1 MMGSSKERALSASQR
16 LLLVA
21 VGLSS
26 LMASIQGSAL
36 NAILPFVA
44 RSFEVDLPTIQWV
57 WSAHSRLS
65 WYDPSRWR
73 YLLVQPPGISA
84 FSERNRPKAGIGRDG
99 PWVL

>member
-26 LMASIQGSAL
+26 LMSSIQGSAL

-44 RSFEVDLPTIQWV
+44 RSFEVDLPTIQ
-57 WSAHSRLS
+57 
-65 WYDPSRWR
+65 
-73 YLLVQPPGISA
+73 
-84 FSERNRPKAGIGRDG
+84 
-99 PWVL
+99 